1 MVFLPRLFRCTTARN
16 TVYWTGKEVG
26 KMNQRELER
35 FDMTRK
41 PMRTAWYLRPLTYLL
56 SAPDVK
62 KHGTII
68 RKTGAEGLKPP
79 YLLLCNHNAFLDF
92 KVATKAI
99 WPDRANYIVAIDGFI
114 GREGLLRRVGCIC
127 KRKFTE
133 DITLVR
139 QCKRVVQNGDILI
152 IYPEARY
159 SLCGTTAVLPAS
171 LGKLCKLLGVPV
183 VTLICHGHHIDS
195 PFWNLHFR
203 NVKPTE
209 AEFTVQY
216 TADELKAASADEINA
231 RLVEAFQYDEYAW
244 QKQRNIRVTYDKR
257 AEGLHKVL
265 YQCPACKT
273 EFRMASEG
281 ATLFCKACGRR
292 WRYTELGELEAETG
306 ETEFSHIPD
315 WYEWERA
322 NVRKEVEAG
331 TYDSGPLPVT
341 VRSLPNAKKFILLGE
356 GTMRHDMTGF
366 HVSGTDG
373 DGDPFS
379 MEKSVPS
386 MYSCHIE
393 YEYLGKFG
401 DCVDLNTLEDTWYI
415 YPHDCDFAVTKM
427 ALATEELYFA
437 FRRNEGKPCK
447 PGLA

>member
-1 MVFLPRLFRCTTARN
+1 
-16 TVYWTGKEVG
+16 
-26 KMNQRELER
+26 MNQQEFER
-35 FDMTRK
+35 FDMTKK

-56 SAPDVK
+56 SAPDVR
-62 KHGTII
+62 KHRTVIT
-68 RKTGAEGLKPP
+68 KTGAEGLKPP

-99 WPDRANYIVAIDGFI
+99 FPHRANYIVAIDGFI

-139 QCKRVVQNGDILI
+139 QCRRVVENGDVLVV
-152 IYPEARY
+152 YPEARY

-183 VTLICHGHHIDS
+183 VTFICHGHHIDS
-195 PFWNLHFR
+195 PFWNLHPR
-203 NVKPTE
+203 GVRPTE
-209 AEFTVQY
+209 AEMTVQY
-216 TADELKAASADEINA
+216 TAEELKAAASDEINA
-231 RLVEAFQYDEYAW
+231 RLVQAFQYDEYAW
-244 QKQRNIRVTYDKR
+244 QKQKGIRVTYEKR

-265 YQCPACKT
+265 YRCPACKT
-273 EFRMASEG
+273 EFQMASEG
-281 ATLFCKACGRR
+281 ATLFCRACGKR
-292 WRYTELGELEAETG
+292 WQYTELGELRAETG

-331 TYDSGPLPVT
+331 TYSSGDLPVT
-341 VRSLPNAKKFILLGE
+341 VRSLPNAKRFILLGE
-356 GTMRHDMTGF
+356 GTLRHDMNGF
-366 HVSGTDG
+366 HVSGTDR

-393 YEYLGKFG
+393 YEYLGRFG
-401 DCVDLNTLEDTWYI
+401 DCVDLNTLDDTWYV

-437 FRRNEGKPCK
+437 DRRKQGKPCK